1 MRCGHAEGSCLKQ
14 LHWHAQKIRCTTAL
28 VVRGYREGSYKQ
40 QSPYS
45 VLMLVLGH
53 RGKYQI
59 QGMLADSPLKKR
71 DLIRLSKLG
80 ARKGVHLITTRR
92 HGNQVVIVPKG
103 GKL

>member
-1 MRCGHAEGSCLKQ
+1 MKNIRWHSQRVRCSQ
-14 LHWHAQKIRCTTAL
+14 AL
-28 VVRGYREGSYKQ
+28 VVRGYRQGSYKQ

-45 VLMLVLGH
+45 VLMLVLAH

-71 DLIRLSKLG
+71 DLLRLSKLG
-80 ARKGVHLITTRR
+80 ARKGVQFITTRR
-92 HGNQVVIVPKG
+92 HGNQVVLGPKG